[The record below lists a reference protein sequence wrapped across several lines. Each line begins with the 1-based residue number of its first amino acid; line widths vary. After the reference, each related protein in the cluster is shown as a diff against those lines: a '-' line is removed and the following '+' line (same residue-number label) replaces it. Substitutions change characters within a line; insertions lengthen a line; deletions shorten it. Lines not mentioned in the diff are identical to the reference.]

1 MQSSLYRSL
10 VIVILAQG
18 VMLGFM
24 PHLLLQAVLE
34 TFMMFVPTSNEQ
46 PQTLS
51 SPSIRS

>member
-24 PHLLLQAVLE
+24 PQNPK
-34 TFMMFVPTSNEQ
+34 VPLIFGNSQ
-46 PQTLS
+46 
-51 SPSIRS
+51 IC

>member
-24 PHLLLQAVLE
+24 PHHD
-34 TFMMFVPTSNEQ
+34 PTSENH
-46 PQTLS
+46 PRAAFL
-51 SPSIRS
+51 